1 MLIDAATDNIN
12 VLERRWGTPSRHT
25 LEALDG
31 APVPNIGDALE
42 RMGMMGS
49 RIRALGPGSC
59 LGPALTVWTREG
71 DNLAIHRAMD
81 EARPGDVL
89 VVNGAGDL
97 NRALFGDILAARA
110 LRAGIVGL
118 VVDGCVRDAKAIT
131 EAGFPVW
138 CAGVCPAGPTKNGPG
153 VVGGPIAC
161 GGIVVRAGD
170 LIAADPDGVAVVPL
184 ERCEQVADEVKR
196 IEAYEQSLR
205 NGILKGGAHA

>member
-1 MLIDAATDNIN
+1 MLIDAAADNIQ
-12 VLERRWGTPSRHT
+12 VLERAWPAPPGHAV
-25 LEALDG
+25 EALS
-31 APVPNIGDALE
+31 AVAVPNVGDALE

-59 LGPALTVWTREG
+59 FGPALTVWTREG

-89 VVNGAGDL
+89 VVNGAGDV
-97 NRALFGDILAARA
+97 NRALFGDLLAARA
-110 LRAGIVGL
+110 MRAGIVGL
-118 VVDGCVRDAKAIT
+118 VADGCVRDAHAIA

-138 CAGVCPAGPTKNGPG
+138 CAGVSPAGPTKNGPG

-161 GGIVVRAGD
+161 GGVVVRPGD

-184 ERCEQVADEVKR
+184 ERCEQVVEEVKR
-196 IEAYEQSLR
+196 IQAYEETLR
-205 NGILKGGAHA
+205 KSILDVGARA